1 MEKQQV
7 MAIAAGLQI
16 CIRIF
21 LVFSHF
27 PLVLVIFGLMPSSC
41 KRISGPFDP
50 PRGLPGF
57 SLLVFSLRE
66 TQPKIVRVLD
76 AGHTTI
82 TFAFLVFFVSNARV
96 FQRRRLATDDEP
108 IEKEETFPFTLL
120 AAKKNQS
127 HVFLCRATV

>member
-16 CIRIF
+16 FIRIF

-82 TFAFLVFFVSNARV
+82 TFAFLVFFCFW
-96 FQRRRLATDDEP
+96 FQMHVCFKEGGSLPTMNRLR
-108 IEKEETFPFTLL
+108 KRKLSL
-120 AAKKNQS
+120 S
-127 HVFLCRATV
+127 RY